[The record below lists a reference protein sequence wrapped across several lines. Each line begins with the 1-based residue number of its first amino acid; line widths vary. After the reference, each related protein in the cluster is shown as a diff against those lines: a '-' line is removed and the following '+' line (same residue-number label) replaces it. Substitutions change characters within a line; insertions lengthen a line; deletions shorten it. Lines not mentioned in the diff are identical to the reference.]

1 MNFSNQ
7 PPSKQWSVLKFRGET
22 IAEVWFKP
30 DDNPMAL
37 LFRIPQATF
46 QIPGIDRRLTVENLL
61 KAVGVAAGAMES
73 WRDVDTDGPGV
84 TGSGHSL
91 APPPPDVTHLNLF
104 VSLKPPQAAA
114 AEESRPPEAPET
126 DTGHPPEVPQTEE
139 SDPADVQEIDEAT
152 WQFLEGRWNA
162 ILGLEAGV
170 DNLRI
175 SMEGLRAEMDAAAR
189 KTLPLDVK
197 VNALSADVAQWTKAK
212 GRLHYAAP
220 KAREFIHRA
229 TWATGTPER
238 KKLMEFVES
247 HIQPRVP
254 FPRIEEV
261 LAQFEGL
268 LKDRQALYGQGMA
281 AYQECK
287 SLAAE
292 CQSALRTLQSNAAA
306 NASRKSGGLGSKG
319 KSGRRA

>member
-1 MNFSNQ
+1 
-7 PPSKQWSVLKFRGET
+7 
-22 IAEVWFKP
+22 
-30 DDNPMAL
+30 
-37 LFRIPQATF
+37 
-46 QIPGIDRRLTVENLL
+46 
-61 KAVGVAAGAMES
+61 
-73 WRDVDTDGPGV
+73 
-84 TGSGHSL
+84 
-91 APPPPDVTHLNLF
+91 
-104 VSLKPPQAAA
+104 
-114 AEESRPPEAPET
+114 
-126 DTGHPPEVPQTEE
+126 
-139 SDPADVQEIDEAT
+139 
-152 WQFLEGRWNA
+152 
-162 ILGLEAGV
+162 LEAGV

-238 KKLMEFVES
+238 KKLTEFVES

-254 FPRIEEV
+254 FPRVEEV

-268 LKDRQALYGQGMA
+268 LKDRQTLYGQGMA

-287 SLAAE
+287 SLVAE
-292 CQSALRTLQSNAAA
+292 CQAALRTYRATPPRMRAERVA
-306 NASRKSGGLGSKG
+306 D
-319 KSGRRA
+319 SGRRESPAAGHDIRRRRWGRPHPFRRP